1 MLGTIPAHVV
11 LQGFSRRLSYNLGM
25 FSHRRASAPPPTRLT
40 ANAGRSNR
48 WLQGFAES
56 HYYLL
61 VPVVSIVI
69 FLVVMSLILW
79 SLNRREAE
87 QQQDTLYRNVAWA
100 QQQIRLNMLAIQDQI
115 GSLARDTA
123 ARPQDTDHFRIA
135 ANEIM
140 QNHADIVF
148 MNWLDPQQRPRWAVP
163 ADSPFNDRLQAAAG
177 APMED
182 ELLVAFRAARDSRR
196 SAYSTLIYDASGA
209 SYIVLQAPVLREREF
224 LGTIGAVYSVEGL
237 LIHELP
243 QELGDKF
250 KVSFVDSRNNEL
262 ATTSTRPP
270 LPRDVSYELLL
281 DPPGHSLAVRIYSYP
296 SVGNFVNNTLV
307 WLIAGLSCFVLW
319 SLWSLWRHTRQRFE
333 AQQALFNET
342 SFRRAMENSIVIGMR
357 VLDLRG
363 HITYVNPAFCRM
375 TGWDETDLV
384 GKMPPYPYWPPDDV
398 HEMQRRIDMTLRG
411 KAPSHGFEIRVQR
424 KDGSIFYARMFVS
437 PLVDTQGR
445 QTGWMSSLTDIS
457 EPKRAREELAAAHE
471 RFTTVLESLDASVSV
486 LAVDKAELLFANRYY
501 RQLFGTRPEGHLEL
515 AGGSA
520 EPTHAASD
528 TIDMVD
534 AFAGLP
540 AASLTD
546 TASETQEIY
555 LPHHQRWFEVRR
567 QYIQWVDGHL
577 AQLQVATDITARRH
591 AEELA
596 RQQEERLQFTGRL
609 MTMGEMASSL
619 AHELN
624 QPLAAINNYCMGTAA
639 LVRAGKTSPDA
650 LLPALEKTSQQAVRA
665 GMIIKRIRSFVKR
678 SEPKRQ
684 PASIYEI
691 VADAVGLAEIE
702 ARKRRIRIMTELPA
716 GLPQI
721 YADPVLI
728 EQVLVNLLKNAAEA
742 MQSYTPSS
750 GLRRDSSIRLHVRK
764 LEKAI
769 EFIVSDQGP
778 GVDEAAI
785 ERLFEPFFST
795 KSDGMG
801 MGLNICRS
809 IIESHHGRLWV
820 ENNYAGGVRNGCSF
834 CILLPFDAGT
844 SPLEKA

>member
-1 MLGTIPAHVV
+1 MLSP
-11 LQGFSRRLSYNLGM
+11 RLAN
-25 FSHRRASAPPPTRLT
+25 SAPPSRSATPP
-40 ANAGRSNR
+40 ARSNR

-61 VPVVSIVI
+61 VPLVSIVI

-79 SLNRREAE
+79 SLNRRETE

-115 GSLARDTA
+115 SSLARDTA
-123 ARPQDTDHFRIA
+123 AKPQDVAHFQNTA
-135 ANEIM
+135 SELM

-148 MNWLDPQQRPRWAVP
+148 MNWLDASQRPKWAVP
-163 ADSPFNDRLQAAAG
+163 ADSPFASRLQGSAQH
-177 APMED
+177 PMED

-209 SYIVLQAPVLREREF
+209 SYIVVQVPVLREREF
-224 LGTIGAVYSVEGL
+224 LGTISAVYSVEGL

-250 KVSFVDSRNNEL
+250 KVSFIDTHNNEL

-296 SVGNFVNNTLV
+296 AVGNFVNNTLV

-357 VLDLRG
+357 VLDLQG

-375 TGWDETDLV
+375 TGWDEPDL
-384 GKMPPYPYWPPDDV
+384 MNRAPPYPYWPKDDI

-424 KDGSIFYARMFVS
+424 KDGTIFYARMFVS
-437 PLVDTQGR
+437 PLVDAHGR

-515 AGGSA
+515 SGGGELS
-520 EPTHAASD
+520 PASLD
-528 TIDMVD
+528 HIDMVD

-546 TASETQEIY
+546 TAAETQEIY
-555 LPHHQRWFEVRR
+555 LPTHQKWFEVRR

-596 RQQEERLQFTGRL
+596 RQEEERLQFTGRL
-609 MTMGEMASSL
+609 TTMGEMASSL

-639 LVRAGKTSPDA
+639 LVRAGRTSPET

-665 GMIIKRIRSFVKR
+665 GMIIKRIRAFVKR

-684 PASIYEI
+684 PSSIYEI

-702 ARKRRIRIMTELPA
+702 ARKRRIRIVTELPA

-721 YADPVLI
+721 NVDPVLI

-742 MQSYTPSS
+742 MHGYTPPP
-750 GLRRDSSIRLHVRK
+750 GQRRDSTVRLHVERRDK
-764 LEKAI
+764 SI
-769 EFIVSDQGP
+769 EFQVSDHGP
-778 GVDEAAI
+778 GVDEATI

-820 ENNYAGGVRNGCSF
+820 ENNEIDGVRNGCTF
-834 CILLPFDAGT
+834 CILLPLEGDTT
-844 SPLEKA
+844 SGSGGGL

>member
-1 MLGTIPAHVV
+1 MFPHRVATPA
-11 LQGFSRRLSYNLGM
+11 
-25 FSHRRASAPPPTRLT
+25 PPTRPNH
-40 ANAGRSNR
+40 AAGRSNR

-61 VPVVSIVI
+61 VPLASIVI

-79 SLNRREAE
+79 SLNRRETE

-100 QQQIRLNMLAIQDQI
+100 QQQIRLNMLSIQDQI
-115 GSLARDTA
+115 SSLARDTA
-123 ARPQDTDHFRIA
+123 AAPQGLGHFASA
-135 ANEIM
+135 ADEMM
-140 QNHADIVF
+140 QNHPDIVF
-148 MNWLDPQQRPRWAVP
+148 MNWLNAEQRPQWAVP
-163 ADSPFNDRLQAAAG
+163 SDSPFAARLQASKDS
-177 APMED
+177 PMED
-182 ELLVAFRAARDSRR
+182 ALLVAFRAARDSRR
-196 SAYSTLIYDASGA
+196 PAYSTLLYDASGM
-209 SYIVLQAPVLREREF
+209 SYIALEVPVLRGREF
-224 LGTIGAVYSVEGL
+224 LGTIGVVYSVEGM

-243 QELGDKF
+243 QELGNKF
-250 KVSFVDSRNNEL
+250 KVSFVDTHNKEL

-270 LPRDVSYELLL
+270 SPRDVSSELLL
-281 DPPGHSLAVRIYSYP
+281 DPPGHSLLVRVYSYP

-307 WLIAGLSCFVLW
+307 WLIVGLSCFVLW

-357 VLDLRG
+357 VLDLQG

-375 TGWDETDLV
+375 TGWDEADLL
-384 GKMPPYPYWPPDDV
+384 GHAPPYPYWPDDDIY
-398 HEMQRRIDMTLRG
+398 EMQRRIDMTLRG
-411 KAPSHGFEIRVQR
+411 KAPSHGFEIRVRR
-424 KDGSIFYARMFVS
+424 KNGSVFYARMFVS
-437 PLVDTQGR
+437 PLVDAHGR

-515 AGGSA
+515 SDGALESA
-520 EPTHAASD
+520 QASSD
-528 TIDMVD
+528 SIDMVD
-534 AFAGLP
+534 AYAGLP
-540 AASLTD
+540 AVALTD

-555 LPHHQRWFEVRR
+555 LPNRQKWFEVRR

-577 AQLQVATDITARRH
+577 AQLQVATDITARRQ

-596 RQQEERLQFTGRL
+596 RQEEERLQFTGRL

-639 LVRAGKTSPDA
+639 LVRAGRTSPET

-684 PASIYEI
+684 PTSIYEI

-702 ARKRRIRIMTELPA
+702 ARKRRIRIVTELPA

-721 YADPVLI
+721 YVDPVLI

-742 MQSYTPSS
+742 MQNHTPPP
-750 GLRRDSSIRLHVRK
+750 GLRRDLSIRLHVRRQ
-764 LEKAI
+764 ERAI
-769 EFIVSDQGP
+769 EFTVVDHGP
-778 GVDEAAI
+778 GVDETAI

-820 ENNYAGGVRNGCSF
+820 ENNYAGDVRSGCTF
-834 CILLPFDAGT
+834 FILLPFDADT
-844 SPLEKA
+844 SSVGEA